1 MYQSNIKKA
10 TSVAFLLT
18 INAKY
23 AIMELTNIN
32 KHMNKYTKWYNNITD
47 RAKNR
52 KLDCYTESHH
62 IKPRS
67 LGGLDTIDNLV
78 DLTPREHFICH
89 WLLVKM
95 TTGQEHH
102 KMLNALRM
110 MRAENLNQQRYT
122 TKITARVY
130 ESIKQE
136 YVELQSKKFTGK
148 GNGMFGTQHTQ
159 EAKDKIR
166 QKNLGKKLTAEQIEN
181 LKRAVTGKKKPP
193 FTDEHKAKLSA
204 AGSGKNNAN
213 YGKTASEETRK
224 KIGDKIRG
232 RKQTPEERIA
242 RGLANIGKKREKKLC
257 IHCSQLIA
265 VNTYPRFHGDK
276 CKQKP

>member
-1 MYQSNIKKA
+1 
-10 TSVAFLLT
+10 
-18 INAKY
+18 
-23 AIMELTNIN
+23 
-32 KHMNKYTKWYNNITD
+32 MNKYTKWYNNITNK
-47 RAKNR
+47 AKNR
-52 KLDCYTESHH
+52 ILSCYTESHH

-67 LGGLDTIDNLV
+67 MGGSDTSDNLV

-95 TTGQEHH
+95 TTGKNHH

-110 MRAENLNQQRYT
+110 MRAENPNQERYT

-136 YVELQSKKFTGK
+136 YSKLQSKKFTGK
-148 GNGMFGTQHTQ
+148 GNGFYGKQHTEEARKKISEANKGRKPPQ
-159 EAKDKIR
+159 EEIDKMKQAI
-166 QKNLGKKLTAEQIEN
+166 
-181 LKRAVTGKKKPP
+181 LKRKELGLKRKGYSEEYKKARSIKHTGEGNP
-193 FTDEHKAKLSA
+193 
-204 AGSGKNNAN
+204 N

-242 RGLANIGKKREKKLC
+242 RGLANIGKKREKLLC
-257 IHCSQLIA
+257 PHCSQLVA
-265 VNTYPRFHGDK
+265 VNGYVRWHGIN
-276 CKQKP
+276 CKLIL